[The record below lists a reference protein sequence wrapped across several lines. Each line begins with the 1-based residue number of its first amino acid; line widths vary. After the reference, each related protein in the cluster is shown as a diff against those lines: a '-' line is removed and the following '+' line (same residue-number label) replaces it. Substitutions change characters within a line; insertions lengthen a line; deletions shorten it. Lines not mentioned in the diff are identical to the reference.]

1 MKRIIK
7 KYVKSILIIGILLVL
22 CDFLSALPPYIVK
35 QVVDIDFT
43 REDIFQTILFFI
55 FIYTS
60 IHLGKILFK
69 YIRDVLIN
77 TTICKILK
85 DIRKILFDKI
95 LNFKMITFNQYNSSE
110 LYTRLTSD
118 VDNLFNLFFGF
129 LYKILSNI
137 LYIVFMI
144 IMMFV
149 ANINL
154 AVIGAITVILI
165 SLIVYKFT
173 KILGK
178 LDNEILK
185 KRDREHK
192 EFSEL
197 YNKNKLTYLF
207 KLQNKNVNKMNDL
220 FYSELK
226 IRKKYIFTHHFPY
239 WIIAIIQAI
248 GIYAIIYYALNINVT
263 ISLGSI
269 YLVLYYTK
277 ECKTPLEE
285 ICNQLEELQTCINS
299 YKRIRVLMNETGEEN
314 IEEGEYI
321 ENLNG
326 DIEFQ
331 NVSMK
336 YDKEMILKNMSF
348 IIKKGTKV
356 TIAGRTGVG
365 KSTLTNVLMKLY
377 DIESGRILIDN
388 HDISKITTKCLRDNI
403 SYISQNP
410 YIFADTVRNNIT
422 LGNKQ
427 ITDKQIN
434 QLVHEMGVENLF
446 SKLINGLDTKIK
458 LSKLSY
464 GELQII
470 AFIRAI
476 LHKAN
481 FYIFDEPTSNID
493 LQTERM
499 IQNIIDKISKKSTVI
514 IIAHR
519 KSTIESSDKIIY
531 LKDGQIDTI
540 INKNLGTN
548 CYKL

>member
-1 MKRIIK
+1 MKEIIK
-7 KYVKSILIIGILLVL
+7 KYIKAIIIISVLLLI
-22 CDFLSALPPYIVK
+22 CDFLSALPPYIIK
-35 QVVDIDFT
+35 KVVDIDFG
-43 REDIFQTILFFI
+43 RDDIINTILFFI
-55 FIYTS
+55 CIYTS
-60 IHLGKILFK
+60 IHLARVIFK
-69 YIRDVLIN
+69 YIRDVFIN

-85 DIRKILFDKI
+85 DIREKLFNKI
-95 LNFKMITFNQYNSSE
+95 LNFKMITFNKYNSSE

-118 VDNLFNLFFGF
+118 VDNLFDLFFGF
-129 LYKILSNI
+129 LYNIVSNI

-154 AVIGAITVILI
+154 AVIGAITICII

-173 KILGK
+173 KILGN

-185 KRDREHK
+185 KRDRENK
-192 EFSEL
+192 EFSEI

-207 KLQNKNVNKMNDL
+207 KLQNKNINKMNDL

-226 IRKKYIFTHHFPY
+226 IRKKYIFIHHFPY
-239 WIIAIIQAI
+239 WIIAMIQAI
-248 GIYAIIYYALNINVT
+248 GIYAIIYYALNIDVT

-277 ECKTPLEE
+277 ECKSPLEE
-285 ICNQLEELQTCINS
+285 ICDQLEEMQTCINS
-299 YKRIRVLMNETGEEN
+299 YKRIRVLLNETDDEILEN
-314 IEEGEYI
+314 GEYI
-321 ENLNG
+321 DNLNG
-326 DIEFQ
+326 DIEFH
-331 NVSMK
+331 NVTMR
-336 YDKEMILKNMSF
+336 YDKEVILKNLSF

-365 KSTLTNVLMKLY
+365 KTTLTNVLMKLY
-377 DIESGRILIDN
+377 DIEDGRILIGN
-388 HDISKITTKCLRDNI
+388 NDISKISTKCLRDNI
-403 SYISQNP
+403 SYISQTP

-422 LGNKQ
+422 LGNKE
-427 ITDKQIN
+427 IIDKQIEN
-434 QLVHEMGVENLF
+434 LIHEMGVENLF
-446 SKLINGLDTKIK
+446 NKLSDGLDTKIK
-458 LSKLSY
+458 LTKLSY

-481 FYIFDEPTSNID
+481 IYIFDEPTSIMD
-493 LQTERM
+493 LKTERM
-499 IQNIIDKISKKSTVI
+499 IQNIIDKISQKSTVI

-531 LKDGQIDTI
+531 LKDGQIDLI
-540 INKNLGTN
+540 INKAI
-548 CYKL
+548 

>member
-1 MKRIIK
+1 MSKIIK
-7 KYVKSILIIGILLVL
+7 KYMKSIIIISILLII
-22 CDFLSALPPYIVK
+22 CDFLTALPPYIVK
-35 QVVDIDFT
+35 QIVDIDFS
-43 REDIFQTILFFI
+43 REDIVNTIIFFI
-55 FIYTS
+55 CIYVS
-60 IHLGKILFK
+60 IHLGQLIFK
-69 YIRDVLIN
+69 YVRDIIIN
-77 TTICKILK
+77 KVVCKILR
-85 DIRKILFDKI
+85 DIREKLFDKI
-95 LNFKMITFNQYNSSE
+95 LNFKMITFNKYNSSE
-110 LYTRLTSD
+110 LYTRLTAD
-118 VDNLFNLFFGF
+118 VDNLFELFFGF
-129 LYKILSNI
+129 LYRIASNM
-137 LYIVFMI
+137 LYIMFML

-154 AVIGAITVILI
+154 AIIGASTIIII
-165 SLIVYKFT
+165 SIIVYKFT
-173 KILGK
+173 KILGN

-185 KRDREHK
+185 KRDKENK

-197 YNKNKLTYLF
+197 YNKNRLTYLF
-207 KLQNKNVNKMNDL
+207 KLQNKNINKMNDL

-226 IRKKYIFTHHFPY
+226 IRKKYIFIHHFPY
-239 WIIAIIQAI
+239 WIIAMIQAI
-248 GIYAIIYYALNINVT
+248 GIYSIIYYALNMNVA

-277 ECKTPLEE
+277 ECKSPLEE

-299 YKRIRVLMNETGEEN
+299 YKRIKVLLNETDDEIIEN
-314 IEEGEYI
+314 GNYI

-336 YDKEMILKNMSF
+336 YEKEMILKDMSF
-348 IIKKGTKV
+348 IIPKGTKV
-356 TIAGRTGVG
+356 TIAGRTGAG
-365 KSTLTNVLMKLY
+365 KTTLTNVLMKLY
-377 DIESGRILIDN
+377 DIHDGKILIGN
-388 HDISKITTKCLRDNI
+388 HDISQISTKCLRDNI

-422 LGNKQ
+422 LGNKD
-427 ITDKQIN
+427 ITDEQIN
-434 QLVHEMGVENLF
+434 NLIHEIGVENLF
-446 SKLINGLDTKIK
+446 NKLSEGLDTKIK

-481 FYIFDEPTSNID
+481 IYIFDEPTSNID
-493 LQTERM
+493 LKTERM
-499 IQNIIDKISKKSTVI
+499 IQNIIDKISEKSTVI

-531 LKDGQIDTI
+531 LKDGQVDMIV
-540 INKNLGTN
+540 NKTM
-548 CYKL
+548 

>member
-1 MKRIIK
+1 MKEIIK
-7 KYVKSILIIGILLVL
+7 KYTKSIIIIGILLL
-22 CDFLSALPPYIVK
+22 ICDFLSALPPYIVK

-43 REDIFQTILFFI
+43 RADIMNTIIFFI
-55 FIYTS
+55 CIYIS
-60 IHLGKILFK
+60 IHLGRVIFK

-85 DIRKILFDKI
+85 DIRKMLFNKI
-95 LNFKMITFNQYNSSE
+95 LNFRMSTFNKYNSSE

-118 VDNLFNLFFGF
+118 VDNLFSLFFGF
-129 LYKILSNI
+129 LYNILSNI
-137 LYIVFMI
+137 LYIAFMI

-154 AVIGAITVILI
+154 AIIGAITVFII
-165 SLIVYKFT
+165 SVIVYKFT
-173 KILGK
+173 KVLGN

-185 KRDREHK
+185 KRDKEHK

-197 YNKNKLTYLF
+197 YNKSKLTYLF
-207 KLQNKNVNKMNDL
+207 KLQNKNITKMDDL

-226 IRKKYIFTHHFPY
+226 IRRKYIFVHHFPY
-239 WIIAIIQAI
+239 WIIAMIQAI
-248 GIYAIIYYALNINVT
+248 GIYAIMYYALNINVA

-285 ICNQLEELQTCINS
+285 ICNKLEELQTCINS
-299 YKRIRVLMNETGEEN
+299 YKRIKAVLNETEEEN
-314 IEEGEYI
+314 IETGDYI

-336 YDKEMILKNMSF
+336 YEKEMILKDMSF

-365 KSTLTNVLMKLY
+365 KTTLTNVIMKLY
-377 DIESGRILIDN
+377 NIESGKILIDN
-388 HDISKITTKCLRDNI
+388 YDISKISTKCLRDNI

-422 LGNKQ
+422 LGNKD
-427 ITDKQIN
+427 ITDEQIN
-434 QLVHEMGVENLF
+434 QLIYEMGVENLF
-446 SKLINGLDTKIK
+446 NKLNDGLDTMIK

-481 FYIFDEPTSNID
+481 IYIFDEPTSNID
-493 LQTERM
+493 LKTERM
-499 IQNIIDKISKKSTVI
+499 IQNIIDKISEKSTVI

-519 KSTIESSDKIIY
+519 KSTIEISDKIIY
-531 LKDGQIDTI
+531 LKDGQIDMI
-540 INKNLGTN
+540 VNK
-548 CYKL
+548 